1 VQYKLEVSRL
11 AVDAITAV
19 PLADM
24 YSAETPD
31 FWHIYA
37 N

>member
-1 VQYKLEVSRL
+1 VQYILEVSQL

-24 YSAETPD
+24 DSAETPD
-31 FWHIYA
+31 FWHMYA